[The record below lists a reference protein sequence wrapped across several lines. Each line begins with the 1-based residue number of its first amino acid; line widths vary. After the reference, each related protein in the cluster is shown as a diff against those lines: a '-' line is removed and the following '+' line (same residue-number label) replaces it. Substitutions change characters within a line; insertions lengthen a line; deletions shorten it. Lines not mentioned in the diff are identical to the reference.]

1 MEESGGFEGG
11 EVSGEEGER
20 GVQGV
25 EGVAGVGEEGGG
37 EGGRYVVSQG
47 QILDLGGIFR
57 HWECN
62 AGKNLRRIFQFNLEV
77 VSIIV
82 F

>member
-25 EGVAGVGEEGGG
+25 EGVAGVGGEGG
-37 EGGRYVVSQG
+37 EAGGRYVVG
-47 QILDLGGIFR
+47 QEKILDLEDLSSLGT
-57 HWECN
+57 
-62 AGKNLRRIFQFNLEV
+62 
-77 VSIIV
+77 
-82 F
+82 